1 MNENDLK
8 KHLWSATGTIA
19 VFLIGQSFT
28 AIWWAATISTRVNH
42 IESSVRLNR
51 EQIHELAGAR

>member
-1 MNENDLK
+1 MDENGLK

-51 EQIHELAGAR
+51 QQIHELTKAH